1 MPHLSRF
8 AALALLG
15 TLTACATAPTPPDT
29 PIASAASVAPV
40 EQRAPVTILISID
53 GFRADYLDRGVTPTL
68 SALAAGGLNA
78 AMRPSYPSKTFPNH
92 WTLVTGLVPDHHGIV
107 SNSMEDAARPG
118 EKFTMSTDDPFWWNA
133 AEPIWVAAEKAGIRT
148 ATMFW
153 PGSNV
158 AVGGVKKK
166 DVFDYIDGGTRPD
179 DWQQFNIA
187 IPSHQ
192 RVETLLDWMRRP
204 ADVRPKFVT
213 AYFDTIDTAGHKY
226 GPDSAEVNKA
236 LGELD
241 AELGRLVAGMK
252 AMGQPVNFVIVA
264 DHGMAGIDNART
276 VPLKSLAD
284 PADAR
289 AFETGPFASFY
300 PVAGHEKK
308 LEATLLKPHDH
319 VQCWRK
325 GEIPARLRYGT
336 NPRIPPY
343 FCMTELGWSVADK
356 PFDEKGTHGF
366 DNRAPE
372 MAALFIANGPAFPKA
387 EKLPSF
393 DNVDVYPLLRGLL
406 GLPAKAGDGD
416 DAPFKGLVRP

>member
-1 MPHLSRF
+1 MISFPRF

-15 TLTACATAPTPPDT
+15 ALSACATAPTPP
-29 PIASAASVAPV
+29 PAAVASATAPA

-53 GFRADYLDRGVTPTL
+53 GFRADYLARGVTPTL
-68 SALAAGGLNA
+68 SALAASGLTA
-78 AMRPSYPSKTFPNH
+78 AMRPSFPSKTFPNH
-92 WTLVTGLVPDHHGIV
+92 WTLVTGMVPDHHGIV
-107 SNSMEDAARPG
+107 SNNMEDTARPG
-118 EKFTMSTDDPFWWNA
+118 EKFTMASDDPFWWNA

-153 PGSNV
+153 PGANV
-158 AVGGVKKK
+158 AFGGVKATTGFKT
-166 DVFDYIDGGTRPD
+166 VEGGTRPE
-179 DWQQFNIA
+179 DWEQFNFA

-204 ADVRPKFVT
+204 AGIRPKFVT
-213 AYFDTIDTAGHKY
+213 AYFDTIDTAGHDF
-226 GPDSAEVNKA
+226 GPDSPEINTA

-241 AELGRLVAGMK
+241 MEISRLVAGMR
-252 AMGQPVNFVIVA
+252 ALGQPVNFVIVA

-276 VPLKSLAD
+276 VPTASLAN

-289 AFETGPFASFY
+289 TFEDGPFASFY
-300 PVAGHEKK
+300 PVPGHEKA

-325 GEIPARLRYGT
+325 SEIPARLHYGT

-343 FCMTELGWSVADK
+343 FCMTAVGWSVASK
-356 PFDEKGTHGF
+356 PFDDKGTHGF

-372 MAALFIANGPAFPKA
+372 MAALFIANGPAFPKPA
-387 EKLPSF
+387 KLPSF
-393 DNVDVYPLLRGLL
+393 DNVDVTPLLRDLL
-406 GLPAKAGDGD
+406 HLPATPSDGN
-416 DAPFKGLVRP
+416 DAPFRGLVKP